1 MASSRRPTS
10 LMQNE
15 PSGCCSS
22 TFALS
27 PSTADGHAS
36 RTAGTNAHGNAA
48 LGTAGL
54 KSQGIPA
61 PAAQSRTAA
70 ASPPNA
76 FAHTRTRYARN
87 GIERGL
93 PKDEKLRAQRLQH
106 VLVLRLHAHAGRAAS
121 RRGGNDFGQ
130 RHQALK

>member
-70 ASPPNA
+70 
-76 FAHTRTRYARN
+76 
-87 GIERGL
+87 EC
-93 PKDEKLRAQRLQH
+93 LRALQEGVVFPLPHPRVGRLQPRAGH
-106 VLVLRLHAHAGRAAS
+106 ERLVLKTCPPAR
-121 RRGGNDFGQ
+121 
-130 RHQALK
+130 

>member
-54 KSQGIPA
+54 KSQGIPRA
-61 PAAQSRTAA
+61 RRPVAHHHP

-76 FAHTRTRYARN
+76 FAHFRKKVIYPPAPSKGRPPAAPRWLATN
-87 GIERGL
+87 GL
-93 PKDEKLRAQRLQH
+93 
-106 VLVLRLHAHAGRAAS
+106 
-121 RRGGNDFGQ
+121 F
-130 RHQALK
+130 

>member
-61 PAAQSRTAA
+61 PAAQS
-70 ASPPNA
+70 PPNA
-76 FAHTRTRYARN
+76 FAHFRKGSSSPYPIQ
-87 GIERGL
+87 G
-93 PKDEKLRAQRLQH
+93 
-106 VLVLRLHAHAGRAAS
+106 
-121 RRGGNDFGQ
+121 
-130 RHQALK
+130 

>member
-22 TFALS
+22 TFAL
-27 PSTADGHAS
+27 PPRTADGHAS

-76 FAHTRTRYARN
+76 FAHFRKGSSSPYPIQ
-87 GIERGL
+87 G
-93 PKDEKLRAQRLQH
+93 
-106 VLVLRLHAHAGRAAS
+106 
-121 RRGGNDFGQ
+121 
-130 RHQALK
+130 

>member
-70 ASPPNA
+70 ASPPHSLTGATSSPNA
-76 FAHTRTRYARN
+76 FAHFRKGSSSPYPIQ
-87 GIERGL
+87 G
-93 PKDEKLRAQRLQH
+93 
-106 VLVLRLHAHAGRAAS
+106 
-121 RRGGNDFGQ
+121 
-130 RHQALK
+130 

>member
-15 PSGCCSS
+15 SSGCCSS

-76 FAHTRTRYARN
+76 FAHFRK
-87 GIERGL
+87 GSSSPL
-93 PKDEKLRAQRLQH
+93 PHPRVGRLQPRAGH
-106 VLVLRLHAHAGRAAS
+106 ERLVLKTCPPAR
-121 RRGGNDFGQ
+121 
-130 RHQALK
+130 